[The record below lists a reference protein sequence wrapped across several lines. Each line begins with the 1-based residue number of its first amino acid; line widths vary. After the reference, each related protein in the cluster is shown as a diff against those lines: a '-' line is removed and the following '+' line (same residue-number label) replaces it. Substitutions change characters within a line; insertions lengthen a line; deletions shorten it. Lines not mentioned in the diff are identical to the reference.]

1 MFKDITLG
9 KFTYNMGGHIY
20 LAPGENMEYGLETAS
35 CMHEL
40 YHANLALSS
49 NIGLLM
55 HMIELEI
62 GLEQDDWEYKYDLIK
77 IRDGLY
83 DATRA
88 IQEVYANSLELL
100 WIEENYGIETR
111 QKVYIRKPD
120 EYKQSIV
127 SVWYNFF
134 VL

>member
-1 MFKDITLG
+1 
-9 KFTYNMGGHIY
+9 
-20 LAPGENMEYGLETAS
+20 MEYGLETAS

-120 EYKQSIV
+120 EYKQYRACQVKCV
-127 SVWYNFF
+127 SSFSHLFPQLRAV
-134 VL
+134 